1 MMKSWRWI
9 SRASPN
15 RKTILCGDCRFGRVM
30 MPGSTRKSPTSITR
44 PRAPLPAPSPPRY
57 SCSASSRA
65 RKHGCMS
72 TSMAGPRR
80 RSRHVPR
87 EANARRRAPSL
98 DYSENAMDDT
108 RLTPARP
115 DLAARHLQGK
125 VNAARFVE
133 GEEFEIS
140 DAIAPMRE
148 APSDDAMLWNQ
159 ALTGE
164 SAMISDR
171 EIQGYAW
178 G

>member
-1 MMKSWRWI
+1 MMRPLRSI
-9 SRASPN
+9 SRAARN
-15 RKTILCGDCRFGRVM
+15 RRTIHCGGCRFGPLM

-44 PRAPLPAPSPPRY
+44 PRAPLPAPSPARY

-80 RSRHVPR
+80 RSRHAPR

-98 DYSENAMDDT
+98 GCLENAMLDP

-125 VNAARFVE
+125 VKAGRFVE

-148 APSDDAMLWNQ
+148 GPSADAMLLTQ
-159 ALTGE
+159 ALKGE
-164 SAMISDR
+164 HVTIYDR
-171 EIQGYAW
+171 NSEGFAW